1 MQWCQNL
8 LKNLNFLSFGQA
20 YLTIKAIEFLRGSF
34 FFFPLCA
41 YLFQIKHKQESL
53 NICFQTRMK
62 SQNFVQ

>member
-34 FFFPLCA
+34 FFFHYALI
-41 YLFQIKHKQESL
+41 YFK
-53 NICFQTRMK
+53 
-62 SQNFVQ
+62 

>member
-34 FFFPLCA
+34 FFFFHYALI
-41 YLFQIKHKQESL
+41 YFK
-53 NICFQTRMK
+53 
-62 SQNFVQ
+62 